1 MTEALQNLSQSMAG
15 LVEQSDGKVVRVD
28 ARQRLPGS
36 GVIWSADGLIVTS
49 HHVVERDD
57 QIKIGLAD
65 GKTVE
70 ATLVGRDPGADLAV
84 LRANATGLTPAT
96 WVDAADLRV
105 GHLLLALGR
114 PGNRIQATLGI
125 ASALGGAWRSPSG
138 GEIDHYLQTDVVMY
152 PGFSGGP
159 LVAADGRFAGVNT
172 SALMRG
178 VSMAIPSGT
187 IRKVVETIL
196 AHGHMPRGYLGI
208 GIQPVRL
215 PDALQQTLGQ
225 ETGLMVMSV
234 ETNSPAAQAG
244 MVQGDVLVKLDGA
257 PVRHVDELQVLLTGE
272 RVGKALETQVVRGGQ
287 LQTFA
292 MTLGT
297 TKR

>member
-1 MTEALQNLSQSMAG
+1 MTETLQTLSQGMAD
-15 LVEQSDGKVVRVD
+15 LVAQSEPKIVRVD

-49 HHVVERDD
+49 HHIVERDD
-57 QIKIGLAD
+57 NIQIGLAD
-65 GKTVE
+65 GKTVD
-70 ATLVGRDPGADLAV
+70 ATLVGRDQGADLAV
-84 LRANATGLTPAT
+84 LRANASGLAAAT
-96 WVDAADLRV
+96 WVDAGELRV

-125 ASALGGAWRSPSG
+125 ASALGGQWRTPSG

-172 SALMRG
+172 SALVRG
-178 VSMAIPSGT
+178 VSLAIPSAT
-187 IRKVVETIL
+187 IRKVVETLL
-196 AHGHMPRGYLGI
+196 AHGHMPRGYVGI

-215 PDALQQTLGQ
+215 ADSLQQLVGQ

-234 ETNSPAAQAG
+234 ESDSPATQSG
-244 MVQGDVLVKLDGA
+244 IVQGDVLVKLDGT
-257 PVRHVDELQVLLTGE
+257 PLRHVDELQVLLSGE
-272 RVGKALETQVVRGGQ
+272 HVGKTVETQVIRGGQ
-287 LQTFA
+287 LQTLSL
-292 MTLGT
+292 TIGRG
-297 TKR
+297 K

>member
-1 MTEALQNLSQSMAG
+1 MTETLQNLSQSMAD
-15 LVEQSDGKVVRVD
+15 LVAQSDPKIVRVE
-28 ARQRLPGS
+28 ARKRLPGS

-49 HHVVERDD
+49 HHIVERDENI
-57 QIKIGLAD
+57 QVGLAD
-65 GKTVE
+65 GQTVA
-70 ATLVGRDPGADLAV
+70 ATLVGRDQGADLAV
-84 LRANATGLTPAT
+84 LRANASGLAAAG
-96 WVDAADLRV
+96 WVDAGELRV

-125 ASALGGAWRSPSG
+125 ASALGGQWRTPSG
-138 GEIDHYLQTDVVMY
+138 GELDHYLQTDVVMY

-178 VSMAIPSGT
+178 VSLAIPSAT
-187 IRKVVETIL
+187 IRNVVETLL

-215 PDALQQTLGQ
+215 ADSLQQLVGQ

-234 ETNSPAAQAG
+234 ESDSPATQAG
-244 MVQGDVLVKLDGA
+244 LVQGDVLVKLDGA
-257 PVRHVDELQVLLTGE
+257 PVRHVDELQILLSGE
-272 RVGKALETQVVRGGQ
+272 RVGKTVEAQVIRGGQ
-287 LQTFA
+287 LQALSLTI
-292 MTLGT
+292 GRG
-297 TKR
+297 K

>member
-28 ARQRLPGS
+28 ARQRLSGS

-65 GKTVE
+65 GRTVE

-84 LRANATGLTPAT
+84 LRVNATDLTAAT

-125 ASALGGAWRSPSG
+125 ASALGGPWRSPSG

-215 PDALQQTLGQ
+215 PDALQQAVGQ

-234 ETNSPAAQAG
+234 ESDSPAAQAG

-257 PVRHVDELQVLLTGE
+257 PVRHVDELQVLLTGT

>member
-1 MTEALQNLSQSMAG
+1 MSETLQNLSQGMAS
-15 LVEQSDGKVVRVD
+15 LVEQSDSKVVRVD

-49 HHVVERDD
+49 HHVVEREE
-57 QIKIGLAD
+57 QIQIGFAD
-65 GKTVE
+65 GQTID
-70 ATLVGRDPGADLAV
+70 ATLIGRDPGADLAV
-84 LRANATGLTPAT
+84 LRANASGLTPAT
-96 WVDAADLRV
+96 WLDASELRV

-114 PGNRIQATLGI
+114 PGNRIQATVGI
-125 ASALGGAWRSPSG
+125 ASALGGQWRTPSG

-178 VSMAIPSGT
+178 VSLAIPSAT
-187 IRKVVETIL
+187 IRKVVETL
-196 AHGHMPRGYLGI
+196 VTHGHMPRGYLGI

-215 PDALQQTLGQ
+215 ADALQQLVGQ

-234 ETNSPAAQAG
+234 ESDSPAAQAG
-244 MVQGDVLVKLDGA
+244 MVQGDVLVKLDSA
-257 PVRHVDELQVLLTGE
+257 PVRHVDELQVLLSGE
-272 RVGKALETQVVRGGQ
+272 RVGKAVETQVIRGGQ
-287 LQTFA
+287 FQTFS
-292 MTLGT
+292 MTVGRG
-297 TKR
+297 K

>member
-1 MTEALQNLSQSMAG
+1 MTEALQNLSQSMAD

-28 ARQRLPGS
+28 ARQRLSGS
-36 GVIWSADGLIVTS
+36 GVIWSADGIIVTS

-84 LRANATGLTPAT
+84 LRANATGLTAAT

-125 ASALGGAWRSPSG
+125 ASALGGPWRSPSG

-187 IRKVVETIL
+187 IGKVVETIL
-196 AHGHMPRGYLGI
+196 AHGHMPRGYVGI

-215 PDALQQTLGQ
+215 ADALQQLVGQ
-225 ETGLMVMSV
+225 ETGVMVMSV

-297 TKR
+297 TK

>member
-1 MTEALQNLSQSMAG
+1 MSETLQNLSQGMAS
-15 LVEQSDGKVVRVD
+15 LVEQSDSKVVRVD

-49 HHVVERDD
+49 HHVVEREE
-57 QIKIGLAD
+57 QIQIGFAD
-65 GKTVE
+65 GKTVD
-70 ATLVGRDPGADLAV
+70 ATLIGRDPGADLAV
-84 LRANATGLTPAT
+84 LRANASGLTPAT
-96 WVDAADLRV
+96 WLDASELRV

-114 PGNRIQATLGI
+114 PGNRIQATVGI
-125 ASALGGAWRSPSG
+125 ASALGGPWRTPSG

-178 VSMAIPSGT
+178 VSLAIPSAT
-187 IRKVVETIL
+187 IRKVVETL
-196 AHGHMPRGYLGI
+196 VTHGHMPRGYLGI

-215 PDALQQTLGQ
+215 ADALQQLVGQ

-234 ETNSPAAQAG
+234 ESDSPAAQAG
-244 MVQGDVLVKLDGA
+244 MVQGDVLVKLDSA
-257 PVRHVDELQVLLTGE
+257 PVRHVDELQVLLSGE
-272 RVGKALETQVVRGGQ
+272 RVGKAVETQVIRGGQ
-287 LQTFA
+287 FQTFS
-292 MTLGT
+292 MTVGRG
-297 TKR
+297 K